1 MITVTR
7 KLSVSLR
14 FVARF
19 NEAVVF
25 LSVYIALL
33 PGRSGARRSIAI
45 ANCYTHMFPVSYY
58 GLWRKN
64 DMTQTTQLMH
74 WFDLVSTQLLGFG

>member
-1 MITVTR
+1 
-7 KLSVSLR
+7 
-14 FVARF
+14 
-19 NEAVVF
+19 
-25 LSVYIALL
+25 
-33 PGRSGARRSIAI
+33 
-45 ANCYTHMFPVSYY
+45 MFPVSYY